1 MIGRALLGMALACV
15 LSAADAAMYKWVD
28 DKGVT
33 HYTEE
38 PPPDRK
44 STRIEIRSSTP
55 EPAQS
60 AEKWREKEQDQRK
73 QRIEK
78 DQVDVKEKAAADLEA
93 EKRRTRCAQAMRSL
107 QTVQQ
112 QRPVFTVNERGEKVF
127 IEDKDRAAELDR
139 ARKEFAASCDV
150 K

>member
-1 MIGRALLGMALACV
+1 MIARALLGLALAAMIP
-15 LSAADAAMYKWVD
+15 AAAAAMYKWVD
-28 DKGVT
+28 EKGVT

-44 STRIEIRSSTP
+44 STRVDIRSSAP
-55 EPAQS
+55 ETAQS

-78 DQVDVKEKAAADLEA
+78 DQVDAKEKALADAEA
-93 EKRRTRCAQAMRSL
+93 EKRRTKCAQAMRTL

-112 QRPVFTVNERGEKVF
+112 QRPVSTVNERGEKVF
-127 IEDKDRAAELDR
+127 IEDKDRAAEVDR